1 MGNDEGVVFV
11 DWLADLNEA
20 QREAVMHVDGP
31 LLVVAGAGSGKT
43 RVLTY
48 RIAYLMLEHGVP
60 PYAIMAV
67 TFTNKAAREMR
78 ERIKALVGGLAEK
91 VWMGTFHATCV
102 QILRRHADAI
112 GYSRDFLIFDTA
124 DQLTV
129 IRECYKELNIDPKH
143 LDPRAVRA
151 EISQAKN
158 ERIEPEAYREAATDF
173 RERQIARIYEAYQA
187 KMFEAKALDFDD
199 LLVRTVDLF
208 ETAPDVLRSY
218 QDRFRYILIDEYQDT
233 NRVQYLL
240 VKMLAA
246 LHRNLCVVG
255 DADQSIYKFRG
266 ADIRNILDFER
277 DYPDARVIMLE
288 ENYRSTAN
296 ILEAANAVIE
306 NNIDRPKKKLYTK
319 NPPGSLIGLYRAL
332 DERDEASF
340 ICDEIER
347 LRKEESI
354 ELQDVAVLYR
364 THAQS
369 RALEEELIRR
379 AINYRIVAG
388 LRFYERKEIK
398 DLLAYLRVLAN
409 PADVFSLRR
418 IINVPKRG
426 IGDTTLARLEAFA
439 AEQKITLYEAMER
452 ADELDDLGPGSVK
465 RVRSFVA
472 MMEEMRSRSKEI
484 GIAGLTEHVLRAS
497 GYQRALEEEATV
509 EAETR
514 LENLRE
520 FISVAAQFEEEN
532 PEADL
537 HAFLEHVAL
546 VSDVDVMDDE
556 ARAVTLM
563 TLHAAKGLEFPV
575 VFIIGMEEGI
585 FPHSRSMW
593 DAGELEEERRLC
605 YVGMTRAQ
613 RRLYLVCAR
622 SRRIFGQAMNAVPSR
637 FLDEVPEHLVEDL
650 NERYDQELQEAR
662 ARLLQRSVTERREPG
677 WSGHPTAAIGERG
690 GLRVIPGGR
699 SSDPTTQA
707 NAVEQQKGYFKP
719 GDRIRHP
726 KWGTGTVIQIEQ
738 SGPDEVLTLAF
749 PDIGVKKVMAGV
761 VPIEKL

>member
-1 MGNDEGVVFV
+1 M

-78 ERIKALVGGLAEK
+78 ERIESLVGGMAEK

-129 IRECYKELNIDPKH
+129 IRECFKELNIDPKH

-158 ERIEPEAYREAATDF
+158 ERIEPESYREAATDF
-173 RERQIARIYEAYQA
+173 RDRQIARIYEAYQA
-187 KMFEAKALDFDD
+187 KMFEAKAFDFDD

-208 ETAPDVLRSY
+208 EAAPDVLRSY

-233 NRVQYLL
+233 NHVQYLL

-277 DYPDARVIMLE
+277 DYPDAKVIMLE

-296 ILEAANAVIE
+296 ILAAANAVIE
-306 NNIDRPKKKLYTK
+306 NNVDRPKKKLYTK
-319 NPPGSLIGLYRAL
+319 NPPGSLIGLYRAM
-332 DERDEASF
+332 DERGEASF

-347 LRKEESI
+347 LRREESI

-398 DLLAYLRVLAN
+398 DLLAYLRVIAN
-409 PADVFSLRR
+409 PVDVFSLRR

-426 IGDTTLARLEAFA
+426 IGEVTLARLEAFA
-439 AEQKITLYEAMER
+439 ADQQITLYEAMQRVNEV
-452 ADELDDLGPGSVK
+452 EGLGPAVAK
-465 RVRSFVA
+465 RILAFVD
-472 MMEEMRSRSKEI
+472 MIEDMRLRGREL
-484 GIAGLTEHVLRAS
+484 GIAGLTEYTLRAS
-497 GYQRALEEEATV
+497 GYQRSLQEEATV

-537 HAFLEHVAL
+537 NAFLEHVAL
-546 VSDVDVMDDE
+546 VSDVDVMDDD

-563 TLHAAKGLEFPV
+563 TLHSAKGLEFPV
-575 VFIIGMEEGI
+575 VFIMGMEEGI

-613 RRLYLVCAR
+613 RHLYLVCAR
-622 SRRIFGQAMNAVPSR
+622 SRRIFGQTMNAVPSR

-650 NERYDQELQEAR
+650 NERYDKELHEAR
-662 ARLLQRSVTERREPG
+662 AQLMQRNARERQETG
-677 WSGHPTAAIGERG
+677 WFGHTPAINERG

-699 SSDPTTQA
+699 SPLPAAQA
-707 NAVEQQKGYFKP
+707 GAAAQQKGYFKP

-738 SGPDEVLTLAF
+738 AGPDEVLTLAF

>member
-1 MGNDEGVVFV
+1 M

-78 ERIKALVGGLAEK
+78 ERIESLVGGMAEK

-129 IRECYKELNIDPKH
+129 IRECFKELNIDPKH

-158 ERIEPEAYREAATDF
+158 ERIEPESYREAATDF
-173 RERQIARIYEAYQA
+173 RDRQIARIYEAYQA
-187 KMFEAKALDFDD
+187 KMFEAKAFDFDD

-208 ETAPDVLRSY
+208 EAAPDVLRSY

-233 NRVQYLL
+233 NHVQYLL

-277 DYPDARVIMLE
+277 DYPDAKVIMLE

-296 ILEAANAVIE
+296 ILAAANAVIE
-306 NNIDRPKKKLYTK
+306 NNVDRPKKKLYTK
-319 NPPGSLIGLYRAL
+319 NPPGSLIGLYRAM
-332 DERDEASF
+332 DERGEASF

-347 LRKEESI
+347 LRREESI

-398 DLLAYLRVLAN
+398 DLLAYLRVIAN

-426 IGDTTLARLEAFA
+426 IGEVTLARLEAFA
-439 AEQKITLYEAMER
+439 ADQQITLYEAMQRVNEV
-452 ADELDDLGPGSVK
+452 EGLGPAVAK
-465 RVRSFVA
+465 RILAFVD
-472 MMEEMRSRSKEI
+472 MIEDMRLRGREL
-484 GIAGLTEHVLRAS
+484 GIAGLTEYTLRAS
-497 GYQRALEEEATV
+497 GYQRSLQEEATV

-537 HAFLEHVAL
+537 NAFLEHVAL
-546 VSDVDVMDDE
+546 VSDVDVMDDD

-563 TLHAAKGLEFPV
+563 TLHSAKGLEFPV
-575 VFIIGMEEGI
+575 VFIMGMEEGI

-613 RRLYLVCAR
+613 RHLYLVCAR
-622 SRRIFGQAMNAVPSR
+622 SRRIFGQTMNAVPSR

-650 NERYDQELQEAR
+650 NERYDKELHEAR
-662 ARLLQRSVTERREPG
+662 AQLMQRNARERQETG
-677 WSGHPTAAIGERG
+677 WFGHTPAINERG

-699 SSDPTTQA
+699 SPLPAAQA
-707 NAVEQQKGYFKP
+707 GAAAQQKGYFKP

-738 SGPDEVLTLAF
+738 AGPDEVLTLAF

>member
-1 MGNDEGVVFV
+1 M

-78 ERIKALVGGLAEK
+78 ERIESLVGSMAER

-129 IRECYKELNIDPKH
+129 IRECCKELNIDPKH
-143 LDPRAVRA
+143 LDPRAIRA

-158 ERIEPEAYREAATDF
+158 ERIDPEAYREAATDF
-173 RERQIARIYEAYQA
+173 RARQMARVYEAYQA
-187 KMFEAKALDFDD
+187 KMQEAKAFDFDD

-208 ETAPDVLRSY
+208 EAAPDVLRSY

-233 NRVQYLL
+233 NHVQYLL

-246 LHRNLCVVG
+246 QHRNLCVVG

-277 DYPDARVIMLE
+277 DYPDAKVIMLE

-319 NPPGSLIGLYRAL
+319 NPPGSLVGLFRAM
-332 DERDEASF
+332 DERGEASF

-347 LRKEESI
+347 LRQAESI
-354 ELQDVAVLYR
+354 DLQDVAVLYR

-398 DLLAYLRVLAN
+398 DLLAYLRVIAN

-426 IGDTTLARLEAFA
+426 IGEMTLARLEAFS
-439 AEQKITLYEAMER
+439 AEQQITLYEAMER
-452 ADELDDLGPGSVK
+452 ANEVDGLGPGIVK
-465 RVRSFVA
+465 RIQSFVA
-472 MMEEMRSRSKEI
+472 MIDEMRSRTNEL
-484 GIAGLTEHVLRAS
+484 GLAGLTEHVLRTS
-497 GYQRALEEEATV
+497 GYQRALTEEATV

-537 HAFLEHVAL
+537 NAFLEHVAL

-563 TLHAAKGLEFPV
+563 TLHSAKGLEFPV
-575 VFIIGMEEGI
+575 VFIMGMEEGI

-613 RRLYLVCAR
+613 RRLYLLCAR
-622 SRRIFGQAMNAVPSR
+622 SRRIFGQTMNAVPSR
-637 FLDEVPEHLVEDL
+637 FLDEVPERLVEDL

-662 ARLLQRSVTERREPG
+662 ARLHQMGALRNVSDRRE
-677 WSGHPTAAIGERG
+677 TARFGETPASQERG

-699 SSDPTTQA
+699 SPYPDARP
-707 NAVEQQKGYFKP
+707 NVPEQQKGYFKP

-726 KWGTGTVIQIEQ
+726 KWGTGTVVQIEQ
-738 SGPDEVLTLAF
+738 AGPDEVLTLAF

>member
-1 MGNDEGVVFV
+1 MN
-11 DWLADLNEA
+11 WLADLNEA
-20 QREAVMHVDGP
+20 QREAVTHVDGP
-31 LLVVAGAGSGKT
+31 LLIVAGAGSGKT

-48 RIAYLMLEHGVP
+48 RIAYLMIERGVS

-78 ERIKALVGGLAEK
+78 DRIESLVGSMAEK

-102 QILRRHADAI
+102 QILRRHVDQI
-112 GYSRDFLIFDTA
+112 GYSRDFTIFDSA

-129 IRECYKELNIDPKH
+129 IRESFKELNIDPKQ

-151 EISQAKN
+151 AISQAKN
-158 ERIEPEAYREAATDF
+158 ERIEPGAYSDAATDF
-173 RERQIARIYEAYQA
+173 RDRQVARVYESYQA
-187 KMFEAKALDFDD
+187 KLREAKAFDFDD

-208 ETAPDVLRSY
+208 EAAPDVLLNY
-218 QDRFRYILIDEYQDT
+218 QERFRFILVDEYQDT
-233 NRVQYLL
+233 NHVQYLL
-240 VKMLAA
+240 VKMLAD

-277 DYPDARVIMLE
+277 DYPDAKVIKLE

-296 ILEAANAVIE
+296 ILQAANAVIA
-306 NNIDRPKKKLYTK
+306 NNLDRPKKNLFTK
-319 NPPGSLIGLYRAL
+319 NPAGPPVGLFRAM
-332 DERDEASF
+332 DERGEAAF
-340 ICDEIER
+340 ICDQIER
-347 LRKEESI
+347 LRQEETI
-354 ELQDVAVLYR
+354 ALQDIAVLYR

-369 RALEEELIRR
+369 RALEEEFIRR

-398 DLLAYLRVLAN
+398 DLLAYLRVIAN
-409 PADVFSLRR
+409 PDDVFSLRR

-426 IGDTTLARLEAFA
+426 IGEVTLSRLEAFA
-439 AEQKITLYEAMER
+439 AAHQIPLYQAMER
-452 ADELDDLGPGSVK
+452 VEEIDGIGASVAKRIRAFDTMVKDVQSRRMELGLAD
-465 RVRSFVA
+465 
-472 MMEEMRSRSKEI
+472 
-484 GIAGLTEHVLRAS
+484 LTEFVLRTS
-497 GYQRALEEEATV
+497 GYQRSLEEEATI

-520 FISVAAQFEEEN
+520 FISVAAQFEEES

-537 HAFLEHVAL
+537 NDFLEHVAL

-556 ARAVTLM
+556 AEAVTLM
-563 TLHAAKGLEFPV
+563 TLHSAKGLEFPV
-575 VFIIGMEEGI
+575 VFIMGMEEGI

-593 DAGELEEERRLC
+593 DEGELEEERRLC

-613 RRLYLVCAR
+613 KHLYLLCAR
-622 SRRIFGQAMNAVPSR
+622 SRRIYGQTMNAVPSR

-650 NERYDQELQEAR
+650 NERYDKELQEAR
-662 ARLLQRSVTERREPG
+662 AQLHRMGGQRSLADRFDPAGLASSTVDTRRP
-677 WSGHPTAAIGERG
+677 SLH
-690 GLRVIPGGR
+690 VIPGGR
-699 SSDPTTQA
+699 SPYPTAKTEA
-707 NAVEQQKGYFKP
+707 AEQQKGYFKP
-719 GDRIRHP
+719 GDRVRHP
-726 KWGTGTVIQIEQ
+726 KWGTGTVVQVEQ
-738 SGPDEVLTLAF
+738 AGPDEVLTLAF

-761 VPIEKL
+761 VPIEKV

>member
-1 MGNDEGVVFV
+1 M

-78 ERIKALVGGLAEK
+78 ERIESLVGSMAER

-129 IRECYKELNIDPKH
+129 IRECCKELNIDPKH
-143 LDPRAVRA
+143 LDPRAIRA

-158 ERIEPEAYREAATDF
+158 ERIDPEAYREAATDF
-173 RERQIARIYEAYQA
+173 RARQMARVYEAYQA
-187 KMFEAKALDFDD
+187 KMQEAKAFDFDD

-208 ETAPDVLRSY
+208 EAAPDVLRSY

-233 NRVQYLL
+233 NHVQYLL

-246 LHRNLCVVG
+246 QHRNLCVVG

-277 DYPDARVIMLE
+277 DYPDAKVIMLE

-319 NPPGSLIGLYRAL
+319 NPPGSLVGLFRAM
-332 DERDEASF
+332 DERGEASF

-347 LRKEESI
+347 LRQAESI
-354 ELQDVAVLYR
+354 DLQDVAVLYR

-398 DLLAYLRVLAN
+398 DLLAYLRVIAN

-426 IGDTTLARLEAFA
+426 IGEMTLARLEAFS
-439 AEQKITLYEAMER
+439 AEQQITLYEAMER
-452 ADELDDLGPGSVK
+452 ANEVDGLGPGIVK
-465 RVRSFVA
+465 RIQSFVA
-472 MMEEMRSRSKEI
+472 MIDEMRSRTNEL
-484 GIAGLTEHVLRAS
+484 GLAGLTEHVLRTS
-497 GYQRALEEEATV
+497 GYQRALTEEATV

-537 HAFLEHVAL
+537 NAFLEHVAL

-563 TLHAAKGLEFPV
+563 TLHSAKGLEFPV
-575 VFIIGMEEGI
+575 VFIMGMEEGI

-613 RRLYLVCAR
+613 RRLYLLCAR
-622 SRRIFGQAMNAVPSR
+622 SRRIFGQTMNAVPSR
-637 FLDEVPEHLVEDL
+637 FLDEVPERLVEDL

-662 ARLLQRSVTERREPG
+662 ARLHQMGALRNVSDRRE
-677 WSGHPTAAIGERG
+677 TARFGETPATQERG

-699 SSDPTTQA
+699 SPYPDARP
-707 NAVEQQKGYFKP
+707 NVPEQQKGYFKP

-726 KWGTGTVIQIEQ
+726 KWGTGTVVQIEQ
-738 SGPDEVLTLAF
+738 AGPDEVLTLAF